1 MSYRDLKNLYAVV
14 FERTTTS
21 NNRQWLERAIE
32 IRLASTGGVGVGVG
46 VDVGGGDASGGER
59 ATRAPS
65 ARAKSARRAEE
76 DARRVDAI
84 ETIETI
90 ETTETRDDALMSAAK
105 EIRVVRK
112 HAATKGRRSSVDT
125 SPATAAAA
133 AAAAPAATTAKPP
146 RADPDETDVEDSDS
160 EEDIVTRTGRK
171 PLRWL
176 GVTTVG
182 GA

>member
-32 IRLASTGGVGVGVG
+32 IRLASTGGVGVG

-112 HAATKGRRSSVDT
+112 HAATKGRRSRVDA
-125 SPATAAAA
+125 SPATATAATAAAA
-133 AAAAPAATTAKPP
+133 AAAAAKPP